1 MPSRDPAAPFFGC
14 LLTLGPQEVYTGSQ
28 WVGGGKLDNG
38 SVTISAAS
46 IFHGAPKNLSLSL
59 VTDLD
64 CFDFPLSG
72 SNFSS
77 YREVPYHVPVVAHMA
92 PAEGQPKEVIAWDR
106 AKELGCKDFSV
117 RVVVMPV
124 STKEVLVQVGAT
136 PFSLKELKEVYG
148 EVYDRPFFP
157 NSMVRVTKS
166 QTKLPSFMG
175 LKTSSL
181 VKSVEL
187 VLEDTEG
194 AGMGILPFT
203 TCPTPG
209 PGGVERPPVAAIK
222 QALFNHMHAVFQP
235 VTRTPAR
242 MAEALGTALLAD
254 KARENTLPPLW
265 SPWPALV
272 PGGDEAG
279 ADNDQGMR
287 LSLCYPGTRHGA
299 GSVARGPLG

>member
-1 MPSRDPAAPFFGC
+1 MEPEGGFDFKERLEFSPMCFKSTIVQGPADLRAKVRSVPSRDPAAPFFGC

-92 PAEGQPKEVIAWDR
+92 PAEGQPKEVISWER

-209 PGGVERPPVAAIK
+209 PGREASCGRH
-222 QALFNHMHAVFQP
+222 QAGSLQPHACCLS
-235 VTRTPAR
+235 T
-242 MAEALGTALLAD
+242 
-254 KARENTLPPLW
+254 
-265 SPWPALV
+265 
-272 PGGDEAG
+272 GDE
-279 ADNDQGMR
+279 D
-287 LSLCYPGTRHGA
+287 LC
-299 GSVARGPLG
+299 